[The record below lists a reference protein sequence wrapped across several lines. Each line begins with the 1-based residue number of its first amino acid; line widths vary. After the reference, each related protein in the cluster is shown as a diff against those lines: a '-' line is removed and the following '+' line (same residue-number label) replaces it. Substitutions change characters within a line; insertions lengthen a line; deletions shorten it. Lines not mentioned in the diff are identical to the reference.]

1 MTTAAFG
8 ASYFSCPR
16 SSQEPRFFGITS
28 QPGRRFSLDL
38 GSAFVVWSDG
48 DMKHKKGTKTEMIV
62 LVVLL
67 LLPLF
72 LPSVGWAQTKVR
84 LCWTSFASN
93 MSGSWVAYEE
103 GFFRKNGLD
112 VELIHIPSTSRAIQA
127 MLAGEM
133 AYSYTD
139 GRTAVQATLKGAD
152 VVMLAGAANR
162 FVFSF
167 MARPE
172 IKKISDL
179 RGKKIGITRFGSSTH
194 TVTQWTMS
202 HAGIKPEEYQI
213 LQVVDVPNMLMA
225 MLAGQIDAGALS
237 PPTNFRARKAGLNE
251 LVDLSKEGPE
261 YVSVAIGST
270 RSYVRAN
277 EDVTRRLVRAYSEG
291 VAFLKANK
299 GAGMRAVQKYA
310 RIKDA
315 DILEATYGEARSYIE
330 TVPYVSRKGL
340 ETILGELTLTE
351 PKAKQARPEDFVDHR
366 FVAQLEKEGFFKTA
380 AGR

>member
-1 MTTAAFG
+1 MTATPRIKILRIIVG
-8 ASYFSCPR
+8 AIFLT
-16 SSQEPRFFGITS
+16 FTM
-28 QPGRRFSLDL
+28 
-38 GSAFVVWSDG
+38 A
-48 DMKHKKGTKTEMIV
+48 
-62 LVVLL
+62 
-67 LLPLF
+67 
-72 LPSVGWAQTKVR
+72 LPSYAQTKVR

-103 GFFRKNGLD
+103 GFFKKNGLD

-133 AYSYTD
+133 GYSYTD
-139 GRTAVQATLKGAD
+139 GRTAVQAALKGAD

-179 RGKKIGITRFGSSTH
+179 RGRKIGITRFGSSTH

-202 HAGIKPEEYQI
+202 HAGVKPEEYQI
-213 LQVVDVPNMLMA
+213 LQLVDVPNMLTA

-261 YVSVAIGST
+261 YVSVALGST

-277 EDVTRRLVRAYSEG
+277 EDATRRLVRGYSEG
-291 VAFLKANK
+291 VAFLKSNK
-299 GAGMRAVQKYA
+299 AAGIRAVQKYA
-310 RIKDA
+310 RIKDP
-315 DILEATYGEARSYIE
+315 DILEATYGEARNYIE

-340 ETILGELTLTE
+340 ETIIGELAATE
-351 PKAKQARPEDFVDHR
+351 PKAKQAKPDDFVDHR
-366 FVAQLEKEGFFKTA
+366 FVAQLEKEGFYKSA
-380 AGR
+380 R

>member
-1 MTTAAFG
+1 MTICGAIFFTPRPVHPRPWTDFCDMPTAYESERMTASPKIKMLRVIIG
-8 ASYFSCPR
+8 AS
-16 SSQEPRFFGITS
+16 
-28 QPGRRFSLDL
+28 
-38 GSAFVVWSDG
+38 
-48 DMKHKKGTKTEMIV
+48 
-62 LVVLL
+62 LL
-67 LLPLF
+67 LTMTQR
-72 LPSVGWAQTKVR
+72 SYAQTKVR

-103 GFFRKNGLD
+103 GFFKKNGLD

-139 GRTAVQATLKGAD
+139 GRTAVQAALKGAD

-167 MARPE
+167 MARPD

-202 HAGIKPEEYQI
+202 HAGLKPEEYQI
-213 LQVVDVPNMLMA
+213 LQLVDVPNMLTA

-237 PPTNFRARKAGLNE
+237 PPTNFRARKAGLTE

-261 YVSVAIGST
+261 YVSVAVGST

-277 EDVTRRLVRAYSEG
+277 EDVTRRLIRAYSEG
-291 VAFLKANK
+291 VAFLKLNK
-299 GAGMRAVQKYA
+299 TAGIRAIQKYA
-310 RIKDA
+310 RIRDPE
-315 DILEATYGEARSYIE
+315 ILELTYGEARTHIE
-330 TVPYVSRKGL
+330 TIPYVSKKGI
-340 ETILGELTLTE
+340 EAIIGELTATE
-351 PKAKQARPEDFVDHR
+351 PKAKQAKPDDFVDHR
-366 FVAQLEKEGFFKTA
+366 FVAQLEKEGFFKTVSS
-380 AGR
+380 R